1 VNKKQKEWLSELLKR
16 HPDYEILKRSTI
28 KLGRGDISLTL
39 ERTEWIYM
47 GAVEVKYSGAYLPGL
62 KWHYLNA
69 RLSRTGK
76 LLSDLTYN
84 SKVVSYPHCPLAPDW
99 LTKSNLEEVKIQEGE
114 QMNFP
119 FHEAVL
125 MVSQPPLLKG
135 EFFTEP
141 SGGVGAN
148 QNDRPVTNSRRP
160 LQNLFQR
167 ELPFLKPKSP
177 SSRY

>member
-1 VNKKQKEWLSELLKR
+1 MKDIFTVNKKQKEWLSELLKR

-135 EFFTEP
+135 SFYR
-141 SGGVGAN
+141 AK
-148 QNDRPVTNSRRP
+148 RWRR
-160 LQNLFQR
+160 R
-167 ELPFLKPKSP
+167 KS
-177 SSRY
+177 